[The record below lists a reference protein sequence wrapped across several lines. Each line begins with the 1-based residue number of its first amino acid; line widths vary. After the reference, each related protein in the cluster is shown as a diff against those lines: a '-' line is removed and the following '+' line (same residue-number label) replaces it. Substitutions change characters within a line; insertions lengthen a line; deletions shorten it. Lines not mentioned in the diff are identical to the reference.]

1 MELLETPHLLT
12 VEEYMSLEIDGKT
25 ELIDG
30 IIYDVLPRNSPH
42 RNAVNFLGKILERAI
57 GDRFTIQ
64 QQEAVAIT
72 GWKGRNAPEPD
83 IAVIAPGYIDP
94 IATAKETFAIVEVS
108 DSTYKRD
115 RRKMA
120 LYVAAGI
127 PAYIVNIPER
137 RVELYESKDDVVSIH
152 GRGVA
157 RFGESFSIL
166 GVRIA
171 VADLFKPA

>member
-30 IIYDVLPRNSPH
+30 IIYDVLSRSAAH
-42 RNAVNFLGKILERAI
+42 RNAVNVLGHVLTRAL
-57 GDRFTIQ
+57 GDTFMVQ
-64 QQEAVAIT
+64 QQDAVAIN

-83 IAVIAPGYIDP
+83 IAVIAAGYIEP
-94 IATAKETFAIVEVS
+94 IPTAKETFAIVEVS
-108 DSTYKRD
+108 DSTYRRD
-115 RRKMA
+115 RRKVM

-127 PAYIVNIPER
+127 PSFIVNIAER
-137 RVELYESKDDVVSIH
+137 RVEGYETAEDLALIH
-152 GRGVA
+152 GREAG
-157 RFGESFSIL
+157 FDGDFSVL
-166 GVRIA
+166 GVRVH

>member
-42 RNAVNFLGKILERAI
+42 RNAVNFLGHVLTRAL
-57 GDRFTIQ
+57 GDKFMVQ
-64 QQEAVAIT
+64 QQDAVAIN
-72 GWKGRNAPEPD
+72 GWRGRNAPEPD

-94 IATAKETFAIVEVS
+94 IATANETFAIVEVS
-108 DSTYKRD
+108 ESTYKRD
-115 RRKMA
+115 RRKVM

-127 PAYIVNIPER
+127 PSYIVNIAER
-137 RVELYESKDDVVSIH
+137 RTELYESAEDLSRIH
-152 GRGVA
+152 GRVA
-157 RFGESFSIL
+157 GLGETFSVL
-166 GVRIA
+166 GVRID
-171 VADLFKPA
+171 VADLFKPG